1 MRTRETFAPRAG
13 RKGMKRN
20 ARPSLF
26 DATVGFDDPLEILL
40 ACHRRIEKQ
49 LETLKRLRAHLDS
62 GPMDAEASR
71 AAQSVLRYFPRS
83 AAHHHDDEE
92 KDVFPLLDQRITD
105 PGERTRFDALRE
117 GLEREH
123 REIESHWARLKKPL
137 EGIAEGLPRVLPP
150 SDVHAFVA
158 AYARHILA
166 EESAL
171 QEFFDR
177 WLNDDDRRE
186 LGRSMSARRSE
197 PPPPNPQTDATR
209 RL

>member
-1 MRTRETFAPRAG
+1 VQLFAVRGG
-13 RKGMKRN
+13 RMEMKRN

-26 DATVGFDDPLEILL
+26 DATVGFDDPLEMLL

-71 AAQSVLRYFPRS
+71 AAQAVLRYFPRS
-83 AAHHHDDEE
+83 AMQHHEDEE
-92 KDVFPLLDQRITD
+92 KDVFPLLEQRITD
-105 PGERTRFDALRE
+105 SAERTRFDALRDV
-117 GLEREH
+117 LEDDH
-123 REIESHWARLKKPL
+123 RELESHWSRLKKPL
-137 EGIAEGLPRVLPP
+137 EGIAEGLPRVLPA

-171 QEFFDR
+171 QDFFDR
-177 WLNDDDRRE
+177 WLNDEDRRE
-186 LGRSMSARRSE
+186 LGRSMSARRST
-197 PPPPNPQTDATR
+197 PPPPDEQPDATR